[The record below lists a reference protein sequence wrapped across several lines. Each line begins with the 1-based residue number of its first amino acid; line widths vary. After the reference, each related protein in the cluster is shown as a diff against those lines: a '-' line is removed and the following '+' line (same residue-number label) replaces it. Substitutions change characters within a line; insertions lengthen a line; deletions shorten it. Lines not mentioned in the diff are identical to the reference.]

1 MEWPRA
7 GPLSHSRLALTCAAT
22 RVMIGTSRGLLAT
35 TSSRP
40 LGRIAPQGRGDN
52 VCQERGIWRS
62 LPVTAIVDKTLKKE
76 RGGVFVKVDGAKLAA
91 ARERVFMSQD
101 ELAESIGM
109 NPAVVIRLETEDRTE
124 IRENLGEDL
133 MQILF
138 VGRSELTSYPE
149 PPEPPLEDPG
159 ATED

>member
-1 MEWPRA
+1 
-7 GPLSHSRLALTCAAT
+7 
-22 RVMIGTSRGLLAT
+22 LL
-35 TSSRP
+35 
-40 LGRIAPQGRGDN
+40 Q
-52 VCQERGIWRS
+52 
-62 LPVTAIVDKTLKKE
+62 VTAIVDQTPKTK
-76 RGGVFVKVDGAKLAA
+76 RGGVVVKVDGAKLAA

-109 NPAVVIRLETEDRTE
+109 NPAVVIRLETADRTE

-149 PPEPPLEDPG
+149 PPEPPLDGPSD
-159 ATED
+159 TED